1 MYNWPMVLREG
12 GTPMGFSYISFLE
25 YIFCLDLCHSF
36 RLLRRSPDRI
46 WVVFAEYM
54 QVLSNLGWHFDTD
67 YQYNLVLFS
76 TCVNLV

>member
-1 MYNWPMVLREG
+1 MEHCFFDY
-12 GTPMGFSYISFLE
+12 TSTSLE
-25 YIFCLDLCHSF
+25 TRIGYRFHELTRI
-36 RLLRRSPDRI
+36 RSPDRI

-67 YQYNLVLFS
+67 YRYNLVLFS